1 MDRQVALTHKDEFFA
16 SKLNIL
22 RIADPSIP
30 QTIKTDFLDSIND
43 EVVSNIVKGD
53 IIVNS
58 ELNPEDRKEKVFQFV
73 AKETK
78 QYIKSYLESQIPQL
92 DLMNKKVLD
101 KRLDIVE

>member
-1 MDRQVALTHKDEFFA
+1 MDRQVALAPKDEFFA

-30 QTIKTDFLDSIND
+30 QTIKADFLDSIND
-43 EVVSNIVKGD
+43 EVVSSIVKGD
-53 IIVNS
+53 ITVNN
-58 ELNPEDRKEKVFQFV
+58 ELDPEERKDKVFQFV